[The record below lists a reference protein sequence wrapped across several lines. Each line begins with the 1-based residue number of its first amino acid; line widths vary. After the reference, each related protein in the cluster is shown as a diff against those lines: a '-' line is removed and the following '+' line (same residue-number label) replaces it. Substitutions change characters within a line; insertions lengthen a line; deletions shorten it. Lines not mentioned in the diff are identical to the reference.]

1 METEGSIS
9 VAFGPVEHVADHIK
23 AQVLVCL
30 WLLKVLIGDGEAI
43 GVCISK
49 FESCNF
55 HVNHVKGISQALLDI
70 VVDTLLERCGP
81 VNTDLLGLLVHL
93 FAH

>member
-1 METEGSIS
+1 METEWCVP
-9 VAFGPVEHVADHIK
+9 VAFGPVKHVADHIE
-23 AQVLVCL
+23 AQVLVSL
-30 WLLKVLIGDGEAI
+30 WLLKVLIGDREAI
-43 GVCISK
+43 GVRISK
-49 FESCNF
+49 FESGNF
-55 HVNHVKGISQALLDI
+55 HVNHVKGVSQALLDI